1 MTYMPDHYYLL
12 HLDSLYKVI
21 HTDLLY
27 LYIYIYNRKID
38 IDEPYTFHISN
49 SFSL

>member
-1 MTYMPDHYYLL
+1 MPDDYYLL

-27 LYIYIYNRKID
+27 LYIYIFIIEK
-38 IDEPYTFHISN
+38 
-49 SFSL
+49 

>member
-1 MTYMPDHYYLL
+1 MTYMPDDYYLL

-27 LYIYIYNRKID
+27 LYIYIYIYNRKID
-38 IDEPYTFHISN
+38 IDVFIYIYHIL
-49 SFSL
+49 FT